1 MKEYILN
8 IVATGLVVLKGS
20 KCCFS
25 LKKTK
30 NYDDAQRTITFYY
43 FISTVYGK
51 PTKTIQMD
59 KCHHSRSTLG

>member
-8 IVATGLVVLKGS
+8 IVATGLVVLRRIKMLL
-20 KCCFS
+20 FF
-25 LKKTK
+25 KKTK
-30 NYDDAQRTITFYY
+30 NYDDAQRTIKFYY